1 MTVNNK
7 NIAINDKITAIE
19 LTKSNKN
26 KDLKF
31 HGGGSIELTDNLNS
45 GTGGLILMRDNII
58 RLLGKIKPIKGRV
71 LRSEKIRLST
81 GRKVGA
87 NDNPHKTGPGH

>member
-81 GRKVGA
+81 GR
-87 NDNPHKTGPGH
+87 